1 MIHEWMAV
9 VRVDKPF
16 LLRGGWRRGTYVRR
30 GPKNVQTSGEGAHR
44 ICASG
49 SRKAA
54 GCRRRKLVCLENHH
68 ASLHFCNR
76 LVLLIIP
83 LTCVVTLHD

>member
-16 LLRGGWRRGTYVRR
+16 LLRGGWRRGTYVPR

-54 GCRRRKLVCLENHH
+54 GCRRRKGLPRIRQNHSMQVC
-68 ASLHFCNR
+68 S
-76 LVLLIIP
+76 
-83 LTCVVTLHD
+83 TSVTAWCF

>member
-16 LLRGGWRRGTYVRR
+16 LLRGGWRRGTYVLR

-54 GCRRRKLVCLENHH
+54 GCRRRKGLPRTGLLPESAKTSMQVC
-68 ASLHFCNR
+68 S
-76 LVLLIIP
+76 
-83 LTCVVTLHD
+83 TSVTAWCF

>member
-54 GCRRRKLVCLENHH
+54 GCRRRKGFESAKTTMQVCT
-68 ASLHFCNR
+68 S
-76 LVLLIIP
+76 
-83 LTCVVTLHD
+83 VTAWCF